1 MVTPMSFKDIAAPLV
16 SMFAAAISI
25 LFFVLSFRL
34 SRRMADRSLNL
45 EAHKMLLDL
54 NRQLIADPRLWVFYD
69 DHPLC
74 NDRELND
81 KSPLFRAKLE
91 AFAYLQLNMFEIVVL
106 EVPEPSTGEDRNPSN
121 VWCDF
126 FFDTLA
132 RSSVMRS
139 ILDRPNSAK
148 IYNTVLL
155 MLYDQWKS
163 EVAVVRQKSAQ
174 LD

>member
-69 DHPLC
+69 
-74 NDRELND
+74 D

>member
-1 MVTPMSFKDIAAPLV
+1 
-16 SMFAAAISI
+16 
-25 LFFVLSFRL
+25 
-34 SRRMADRSLNL
+34 
-45 EAHKMLLDL
+45 
-54 NRQLIADPRLWVFYD
+54 
-69 DHPLC
+69 
-74 NDRELND
+74 
-81 KSPLFRAKLE
+81 
-91 AFAYLQLNMFEIVVL
+91 MFEIVVL

>member
-1 MVTPMSFKDIAAPLV
+1 MQLGFKDIAGPLV
-16 SMFAAAISI
+16 SMFAACISI
-25 LFFVLSFRL
+25 WFFVLSRRL

-45 EAHKMLLDL
+45 EAHKMLLDV

-69 DHPLC
+69 DHPIC

-81 KSPLFRAKLE
+81 NSLQFRAKLE
-91 AFAYLQLNMFEIVVL
+91 AFAYLQLNMFEIVLL
-106 EVPEPSTGEDRNPSN
+106 EVPEPSTGEDRNPSS

-126 FFDTLA
+126 YFDTLS

-139 ILDRPNSAK
+139 ILERPNSAR

-155 MLYDQWKS
+155 TLYDQWKTGAAAAL
-163 EVAVVRQKSAQ
+163 EQSAPS
-174 LD
+174 D